1 MRMYMWRV
9 AACALA
15 LPGWR
20 GGAGR
25 RRKVA
30 SHLRQTRFPAAAL
43 ARLDGVAMCFRV
55 AMFSL
60 HTSPL
65 ASLGRTRDAGGMN
78 VYVRELARELGRSGI
93 DVDIFTR
100 RSDPNLPPMQHDR
113 RTCSSD
119 TDRGWPGRSPSPH
132 RAFPIRRRV
141 YLSCEPFRRA
151 FASSI

>member
-1 MRMYMWRV
+1 MYTYVV

-15 LPGWR
+15 MPG
-20 GGAGR
+20 G
-25 RRKVA
+25 VV
-30 SHLRQTRFPAAAL
+30 AL
-43 ARLDGVAMCFRV
+43 ADEGRWPRICARPTFQRRAGKTDGVAMCFRV

-100 RSDPNLPPMQHDR
+100 RSDPNL
-113 RTCSSD
+113 
-119 TDRGWPGRSPSPH
+119 
-132 RAFPIRRRV
+132 A
-141 YLSCEPFRRA
+141 PF
-151 FASSI
+151 SNLPNVSV